1 MTKIRF
7 LVFSFGLI
15 IMMLLVACTGSA
27 TAPEEDT
34 PAEESPAEAAPAED
48 TPVED
53 APAEDA
59 PAEDAPVAEAPTGD
73 PITVAMYQEPES
85 LNPYLSVQS
94 VTNVVAT
101 PILEGLLAIAPD
113 GEFIPVLATEIPS
126 VENGGISEDGLTI
139 TYNLRDGVLWADGES
154 FTSEDVKFTWEAVM
168 DDRNAVVSR
177 AGYELID
184 SIETPDAQTVVV
196 TYSELYAPALLLFEY
211 VLPAHGFGGDAD
223 MTGADFNRIA
233 FGTGPFAVSEWTSGE
248 SIVLDANPNYRTPL
262 NFDRLI
268 IRITPSREASVLLL
282 QSGEVEA
289 VWDLIE
295 ASIPEL
301 QDSTEFSLWTTPSS
315 RVEYLGLNLAER
327 GDPADPAQA
336 HSILGDILV
345 RQAISLA
352 IDRSVLVDDLMYG
365 LSTIATSPIGM
376 GWAADESIAIA
387 PYNPDEAAALL
398 DEAGWTDSDGDGIR
412 DKDGQALSLEVTTTS
427 GNKLRELAE
436 QVIQAQLADV
446 GIDLVI
452 NNVPSSTL
460 FGNWASGGPLQRGNF
475 DIAMDTWGPDIDPDG
490 FVSILFESD
499 SIPTEEGG
507 GWNFFRIN
515 DPALDA
521 AIADGRSTVDLDA
534 RKQAYSEVSRLVT
547 DSYAYIP
554 LYNRLLINAF
564 DNDVQGWEPNPWEEF
579 TWDIVN
585 WQHGN

>member
-1 MTKIRF
+1 MTKARF
-7 LVFSFGLI
+7 FILSFGLI
-15 IMMLLVACTGSA
+15 MMMLLAACTSGTTS
-27 TAPEEDT
+27 P
-34 PAEESPAEAAPAED
+34 PAEETSAEEP
-48 TPVED
+48 
-53 APAEDA
+53 
-59 PAEDAPVAEAPTGD
+59 PVAEESASAEEAPVEEASMGESV
-73 PITVAMYQEPES
+73 TVAMYQEPES
-85 LNPYLSVQS
+85 LNPYLSVQT

-113 GEFIPVLATEIPS
+113 GEFMPVLATEIPS

-139 TYNLRDGVLWADGES
+139 TYNLLDGVLWADGEP
-154 FTSEDVKFTWEAVM
+154 FTSEDVKFTWEAIM

-184 SIETPDAQTVVV
+184 SIETPDEQTVVV
-196 TYSELYAPALLLFEY
+196 NFSELYAPALLLFEY
-211 VLPAHGFGGDAD
+211 VLPAHGFGGDLE
-223 MTGADFNRIA
+223 MTGADFNRMT
-233 FGTGPFAVSEWTSGE
+233 FGTGPYQVSEWTSGE
-248 SIVLDANPNYRTPL
+248 SLILDANPNYRTPL

-268 IRITPSREASVLLL
+268 IRITPSREESVLLL
-282 QSGEVEA
+282 QSGDVEA

-301 QDSTEFSLWTTPSS
+301 QDDPDFSLWTTPSS
-315 RVEYLGLNLAER
+315 NVEYLGLNLAER

-336 HSILGDILV
+336 HTVLGDRDV
-345 RQAISLA
+345 REAISLA
-352 IDRSVLVDDLMYG
+352 IDRTVLVDDLMYG

-376 GWAADESIAIA
+376 GWAADESIEMAA
-387 PYNPDEAAALL
+387 YNPDEAMALL
-398 DEAGWTDSDGDGIR
+398 EQAGWTDTDGDGIR
-412 DKDGQALSLEVTTTS
+412 DKDGVPLSLEITTTS

-436 QVIQAQLADV
+436 QVLQSQLAAV
-446 GIDLVI
+446 GIELVI
-452 NNVPSSTL
+452 NNVPASTL

-490 FVSILFESD
+490 FVSILFESA

-515 DPALDA
+515 DPALDD
-521 AIADGRSTVDLDA
+521 AIAAGRSTVDLEA
-534 RKQAYSEVSRLVT
+534 RKQAYSDVSRLVT

-585 WQHGN
+585 WEHSE